1 LIAQSVQVFEKAPE
15 HHAPV
20 ILSAGALD
28 EGEPS
33 LDALKLLFDGPHG
46 SLPFLEP
53 RMTKG
58 QTAEGELFSTWV
70 ER

>member
-1 LIAQSVQVFEKAPE
+1 LIAQSFQVFEKAPE

-33 LDALKLLFDGPHG
+33 LDALKLLFDDRTAP
-46 SLPFLEP
+46 SLSLNP
-53 RMTKG
+53 G
-58 QTAEGELFSTWV
+58 
-70 ER
+70 

>member
-1 LIAQSVQVFEKAPE
+1 LIAQSFQVFEKAPE

-33 LDALKLLFDGPHG
+33 LDALKLL
-46 SLPFLEP
+46 STTARLPPFP
-53 RMTKG
+53 
-58 QTAEGELFSTWV
+58 
-70 ER
+70 